1 MRRHPPVDA
10 PPATPGPPPL
20 FPPNMEQLAA
30 HRLPTSW
37 THIVAGRFTAS
48 PFSDLLFYDQATGSV
63 ELHANDGQGGL
74 TRFASHNIA
83 EGWTDLLTGKFSD
96 TQFTSLFVY
105 SRASGVAELHVTD
118 GQGNLNRIRS
128 YPDWGFW
135 THLTTVAVP
144 NSDYAALVLYQQATG
159 RGEVRR
165 CEGAGTFSVY
175 KASDGWRTTWTHVV
189 GDWWS
194 GTSLLFYEAATGQ
207 CEIYTLHN
215 DSTNEHPDDPGTSNN
230 PADLGTR
237 FARDGMP
244 PATDIIAGN
253 FGWVDTGFLFYD
265 RTSGRAGFVYL
276 AQAYGIDI
284 SIGAESYADWR
295 TSWDAIV
302 PGLFWEPD
310 PEYTKLQNGLSDL
323 FFYDRSA
330 GHGEL
335 WLHEPFAP
343 NVANPL
349 EGFASS
355 GSVLPGE
362 TIAFHVNSR
371 IGPFTIR
378 IVRQGESEI
387 PMADVHDVQ
396 WSPVPYPIGRLDYR
410 DGPAWPPAAELVI
423 PADWPSGLYLARLDG
438 VDQPVSATIPFVVR
452 AVEPG
457 AQSSILVMIPD
468 TTYEAYNFW
477 GGRSLYGYRS
487 DIGTGGPLLI
497 WSYGS
502 RSDEPDLR
510 QQPRAFRVSSRRPGA
525 VDAGTW
531 PRWQH
536 WEVPL
541 FRWLARQ
548 GIDVEVCTAT
558 DVHRDHLEQ
567 TGMLGRCGLVVSIG
581 HDEYWSKEMRDNV
594 EGFTQAGG
602 NVVFL
607 SGNVCWFQI
616 RLDLD
621 TGQQICYKD
630 ATFDPLASSDP
641 ARTTVNWFDHP
652 VCRAETALTGL
663 SWLNPQNPSALY
675 WVREP
680 DHWVFNGVDDISRSF
695 FGLYRDG
702 EILATVVGNET
713 DRYQS
718 AGDDPCRPRSP
729 EGFLVLAETGAFK
742 EENNQTVL
750 DKSLAAC
757 TMGLW
762 SNGAGQVF
770 TAATLNWSLGLSQ
783 GDSWT
788 AIDQIT
794 LNVLRTLGAR
804 WIGPGTLSTVRGLV
818 AVAGHFSTG
827 DGRHLVVVGR
837 ADGRLHEIYWQP
849 RQVGI
854 EGEDDL
860 PVAFAAGSIVSV
872 ASLYDRD
879 QERHIVIVA
888 TTDGRLTEV
897 LWKAD
902 TVGIEG
908 SDPLP
913 VTFAAGSIV
922 SVSGLYDP
930 DQKRYIVLVGT
941 TAGKVHEIWW
951 KSDTVGVEGHDDL
964 PVAFAPG
971 SIVGISALYNAD
983 DRRYVVVVGTTA
995 GKVHE
1000 TFWKADTA
1008 GVEGHD
1014 DLPVSFPPGGI
1025 VTVSGFYYRARRQHV
1040 VAVGTRDGTIQR
1052 MYWES
1057 ASVGIDAM
1065 GLVGRVAPDSL
1076 VGLAAFYSDSDG
1088 VEHIVAGQSSGVVSE
1103 WWINPSPRYGAAA
1116 RSVSRIRNPILK
1128 PWENWG
1134 ATDLTTATGAPL
1146 TGGSEGV
1153 HAYAAGSR
1161 QYVTYLPVGSLKALA
1176 VHELEF
1182 DGQRWVDRD
1191 LTALS
1196 GGPPAVLVPP
1206 VGYIFATQG
1215 TRHVIYSG
1223 QAASDSAE
1231 LHVHELWLDG
1241 SGWHHSDLTAKAG
1254 APRPVLV
1261 PPCAYVCDFDGTQHV
1276 DYIGEDGHVH
1286 ELWWDDDGWHHH
1298 DLTAASGAPPAA
1310 LDLGPAGYMSN
1321 TWRTQHVDYI
1331 GADGLLHEIRWAN
1344 GNWTPNDP
1352 DCGPLDAAAAAP
1364 VGYIGGDG
1372 VQRVV
1377 FLASDNHLHEL
1388 SFDGVAWDDQDASAL
1403 TGTLAGFAAKLA
1415 AWRADLT
1422 GTRHVIAIPE
1432 SGGRIDDL
1440 RHDAAGWHYQDLATV
1455 SSSIGPDAGTRP
1467 AGFALASGMHWVFYT
1482 SINFRIIALT
1492 WPSPCV
1498 LSAPWSVVTSLEM
1511 AHEG

>member
-1 MRRHPPVDA
+1 MRHHPPLDA
-10 PPATPGPPPL
+10 PPATPGPPPS
-20 FPPNMEQLAA
+20 FPSTFELLAA

-37 THIVAGRFTAS
+37 THIVAGRFTAA

-63 ELHANDGQGGL
+63 ELHSTDGQGGL
-74 TRFASHNIA
+74 TRFASHNIGA
-83 EGWTDLLTGKFSD
+83 GWTDLLTGKFSD
-96 TQFTSLFVY
+96 TQFTSLFLY
-105 SRASGVAELHVTD
+105 SRARGVAELHVTD

-144 NSDYAALVLYQQATG
+144 NSDYAALVLYQQAAG

-165 CEGAGTFSVY
+165 CEGAGNFSVY
-175 KASDGWRTTWTHVV
+175 KASDGWRKTWTHVV

-194 GTSLLFYEAATGQ
+194 GTSLLFCEASTGH
-207 CEIYTLHN
+207 CEVYTLHN
-215 DSTNEHPDDPGTSNN
+215 DSTSSKPDDPDTPNN
-230 PADLGTR
+230 PGDLGTMYQ
-237 FARDGMP
+237 RDGMP
-244 PATDIIAGN
+244 PATDIVAGN

-265 RTSGRAGFVYL
+265 RTTGSARFVFL
-276 AQAYGIDI
+276 ALAYDVTI
-284 SIGAESYADWR
+284 SLGAESYAGWR
-295 TSWDAIV
+295 TTWDTIV

-310 PEYTKLQNGLSDL
+310 PEYTKFQNGFSDL
-323 FFYDRSA
+323 FFYDRNA
-330 GHGEL
+330 GLGEV
-335 WLHEPFAP
+335 WLHEPYAP
-343 NVANPL
+343 NVAEPL

-362 TIAFHVNSR
+362 TIAFHVNSN
-371 IGPFTIR
+371 IGGPFAIR

-387 PMADVHDVQ
+387 PMADLPDVQ

-410 DGPAWPPAAELVI
+410 DGPDWPPAAELTI
-423 PADWPSGLYLARLDG
+423 PPDWPSGLYLARLDG
-438 VDQPVSATIPFVVR
+438 VEQVASATIPFVVR

-477 GGRSLYGYRS
+477 GGRSLYGYRT
-487 DIGTGGPLLI
+487 DIGLGVPLLV

-502 RSDEPDLR
+502 RSDQPDLR

-525 VDAGTW
+525 VDPGTW

-558 DVHRDHLEQ
+558 DVHRDQLEQ
-567 TGMLGRCGLVVSIG
+567 AGILGRYALVVSIG

-616 RLDLD
+616 RLDPD
-621 TGQQICYKD
+621 TNQQVCYKD

-663 SWLNPQNPSALY
+663 SWLDPRDPSALY

-702 EILATVVGNET
+702 DILATVVGNET

-718 AGDDPCRPRSP
+718 ERAPCRPLSP

-750 DKSLAAC
+750 DKNLPAC
-757 TMGLW
+757 TMGIW

-783 GDSWT
+783 DVYWS

-794 LNVLRTLGAR
+794 LNLLRTLGAR
-804 WIGPGTLSTVRGLV
+804 WNGPGTLSTVRDLV
-818 AVAGHFSTG
+818 AVAGHWSGG
-827 DGRHLVVVGR
+827 DGRHLVVLGR
-837 ADGRLHEIYWQP
+837 TNGKLHEIYWRP
-849 RQVGI
+849 AQVGI

-860 PVAFAAGSIVSV
+860 PVAFAVDSIVAV
-872 ASLYDRD
+872 ASLYDSE
-879 QERHIVIVA
+879 QQRHIVIVA
-888 TTDGRLTEV
+888 TRDGHLTEV
-897 LWKAD
+897 FWKAD

-908 SDPLP
+908 SDTLP
-913 VTFAAGSIV
+913 VTFAPGSIV

-930 DQKRYIVLVGT
+930 DQQRYVVLVAT

-951 KSDTVGVEGHDDL
+951 KADTVGVEGHDDL
-964 PVAFAPG
+964 PVAFAHG
-971 SIVGISALYNAD
+971 SINGVSALYNAD

-1000 TFWKADTA
+1000 IFWKADTA
-1008 GVEGHD
+1008 GIEGHD
-1014 DLPVSFPPGGI
+1014 DLPVSFPAGI
-1025 VTVSGFYYRARRQHV
+1025 VAVSGFYDRARRQHV

-1057 ASVGIDAM
+1057 TSVGIDVV
-1065 GLVGRVAPDSL
+1065 GLVGRVEPDSL
-1076 VGLAAFYSDSDG
+1076 VGLAAFYSDGDG
-1088 VEHIVAGQSSGVVSE
+1088 IEHIVAGQSNGVVSE
-1103 WWINPSPRYGAAA
+1103 WWIKPASRSGAAA
-1116 RSVSRIRNPILK
+1116 RGIPWIRNPIVK
-1128 PWENWG
+1128 PWVTWG
-1134 ATDLTTATGAPL
+1134 ATDLTAQAGAPL

-1161 QYVTYLPVGSLKALA
+1161 QYVTWLPVSDGVAFE

-1182 DGQRWVDRD
+1182 DGQQWVDHD
-1191 LTALS
+1191 LTALG
-1196 GGPPAVLVPP
+1196 GGPPASLAPP
-1206 VGYIFATQG
+1206 VGYTFVARG
-1215 TRHVIYSG
+1215 STRHVIYLGPPASG
-1223 QAASDSAE
+1223 GGE

-1241 SGWHHSDLTAKAG
+1241 SGWHHNDLTTSAG
-1254 APRPVLV
+1254 APTGAGRPVLV

-1286 ELWWDDDGWHHH
+1286 ELWWDEDGWHHH

-1310 LDLGPAGYMSN
+1310 TELGPAGYMSN
-1321 TWRTQHVDYI
+1321 NWRTQHVDYI
-1331 GADGLLHEIRWAN
+1331 GADGRLHEIRWAN
-1344 GNWTPNDP
+1344 GSWTVNDP
-1352 DCGPLDAAAAAP
+1352 DCGPLDAAPAAP

-1377 FLASDNHLHEL
+1377 YLASDSHLHEL
-1388 SFDGVAWDDQDASAL
+1388 SFDGVAWDDQDANDL
-1403 TGTLAGFAAKLA
+1403 TGTLSGFAAKLA

-1422 GTRHVIAIPE
+1422 GTRHIIAIPE
-1432 SGGRIDDL
+1432 GGGRTDDL
-1440 RHDAAGWHYQDLATV
+1440 RHDVDGWHYADLATV
-1455 SSSIGPDAGTRP
+1455 SPSIGPDAGTRP
-1467 AGFALASGMHWVFYT
+1467 AGYAVASGKHWVFYT

-1492 WPSPCV
+1492 WPSPLV
-1498 LSAPWSVVTSLEM
+1498 LTNPGSVVASR
-1511 AHEG
+1511 EG